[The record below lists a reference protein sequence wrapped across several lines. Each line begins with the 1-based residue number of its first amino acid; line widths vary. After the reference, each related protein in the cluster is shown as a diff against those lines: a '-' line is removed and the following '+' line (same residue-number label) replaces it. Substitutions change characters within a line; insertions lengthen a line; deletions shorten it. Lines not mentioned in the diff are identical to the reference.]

1 MPATSREDKEAYK
14 YDGELWPPSANTMT
28 PQGPLLP
35 IVQASVPDSQDGFAI
50 GFVGAGGQ
58 VGVVELE
65 VLTTEV
71 ILDVVLSDVDG
82 ELEAELVEESDD
94 EVDDD
99 VEVVVIKVVL
109 NEDDE
114 ETVLL
119 AIWGEDEELVVQV
132 LVREDEG
139 APLQVPNPS

>member
-14 YDGELWPPSANTMT
+14 YDGELWPPSVNTMT

-58 VGVVELE
+58 VGAVELE

-71 ILDVVLSDVDG
+71 IVDVVLSEGGG
-82 ELEAELVEESDD
+82 ELEVELVDESDD
-94 EVDDD
+94 EADND

-109 NEDDE
+109 NEDE
-114 ETVLL
+114 ETALL
-119 AIWGEDEELVVQV
+119 AVWGEDEELVVQV

-139 APLQVPNPS
+139 ASLQVPNPS